1 MIKSS
6 LQLVHT
12 STYYIKEIIRI
23 EILSRPLA
31 QLRERGNLRVGTRFA
46 REKVFHFD
54 GKSVRTDSGE
64 TGYDT
69 IRRTFSI

>member
-1 MIKSS
+1 M
-6 LQLVHT
+6 
-12 STYYIKEIIRI
+12 
-23 EILSRPLA
+23 
-31 QLRERGNLRVGTRFA
+31 GTRFA

-69 IRRTFSI
+69 TIYIDGLSQYNVVDELISCEAIVC